1 MKKIGFSLAVS
12 LIPLPAMAVT
22 TVVDAGTTQ
31 TGGLVNPVQTQQ
43 VYGTANSFSVYGNQ
57 QVMNGGITND
67 SNVYAGGQQNI
78 SSGGTS
84 NGSNIQ
90 SNATQT
96 ISGTANSTTIQS
108 GGSSSVNR
116 NGVANNTTIDGGKL
130 SVLSGGTA
138 SGTILN
144 SGTESISGTDNNSII
159 NGGIQ
164 QINRNG
170 VANGTQINGGEQ
182 NIAVRGKATGSII
195 SGGLQSVYG
204 DSINSEIKGTGKMM
218 VYSTGYA
225 ENTTITNGTMLVN
238 SGAFVSDTILNG
250 GVEDVYGYDLN
261 STINGG
267 TQYIESDGQADETT
281 IQGTGVQQIMSGGY
295 GYNAKIYSGGNQIA
309 NAGGYAYRS
318 NIYDGGTLT
327 AIGEAHE
334 ATVNAGGNLIV
345 KDNGKAINSTVS
357 GGTLTVETGGET
369 QNTILN
375 AGFENVYG
383 TASSTQIKGGIQNV
397 YGIATDT
404 SLTSG
409 TQNVY
414 GIAKN
419 TIVSGGI
426 LTVETGG
433 ESQNTI
439 LNAGIEN
446 VYGTA
451 SSTQIKGGTQNIYG
465 LATDTSLT
473 SGVQNVYG
481 TAKNTIVSGG
491 ILTVETGGESQNTF
505 LNAGIENVY
514 GTASGTQINGGRQN
528 VYGLA
533 QNTKVNRGGIL
544 NILSGGT
551 ADAATLDK
559 AILNLQSGGRLTGTT
574 TAADSIIN
582 IVGDNTI
589 PNLTLDKTLVNMAKG
604 DSYHTL
610 NIENLNGTGIFS
622 MNTNMSSNEADQIN
636 IQNGD
641 GEFGLVVNDYSMGT
655 APNKY
660 KIIDENTAHDNF
672 YLIGGAVDVG
682 AYQYKLVQEG
692 NDWYLENTDK
702 INETTYVAK
711 NTFSS
716 LSSLFYTHLSPV
728 YSRMFEK
735 HGKGKHEGGLWV
747 KGISRRINQ
756 DFNDGTD
763 SQTDVYGGN
772 IGVDH
777 EIMEGSDYQIRL
789 GGFTSYSKSR
799 QEFSQSG
806 KSEGYTKS
814 FGLYSSLTTE
824 NQWFLDAMG
833 AYFIH
838 DQKINS
844 YTPAGAIVNGKYDTH
859 GWHASVIGG
868 RRFELDKDW
877 YIEPHVGLEYM
888 WIKGVSYRTNFN
900 TLITGSDQDNI
911 KGSIGVTSG
920 KKYSFSETAEAEVFG
935 KFSLIHDWKSESKVQ
950 VADYLMKEDMS
961 ATHYKLGAGV
971 KGVWNEQNTAF
982 FEVSTHLGS
991 KVTMPYEITIGYQYE
1006 F

>member
-1 MKKIGFSLAVS
+1 MKKLGFSLAVS

-57 QVMNGGITND
+57 QVMRDGVTND

-90 SNATQT
+90 ANAIQT
-96 ISGTANSTTIQS
+96 INGTANSTTIQT

-182 NIAVRGKATGSII
+182 NIAVRGTVTGSII

-204 DSINSEIKGTGKMM
+204 DSIDAEIKGTGKMT

-238 SGAFVSDTILNG
+238 SEAFVSDTILNG

-309 NAGGYAYRS
+309 NTGGYAYRS

-334 ATVNAGGNLIV
+334 ATVNAGGSLIV
-345 KDNGKAINSTVS
+345 KDNGKAISTTIS

-375 AGFENVYG
+375 AGVENVYG
-383 TASSTQIKGGIQNV
+383 TASG
-397 YGIATDT
+397 
-404 SLTSG
+404 
-409 TQNVY
+409 
-414 GIAKN
+414 
-419 TIVSGGI
+419 
-426 LTVETGG
+426 
-433 ESQNTI
+433 
-439 LNAGIEN
+439 
-446 VYGTA
+446 
-451 SSTQIKGGTQNIYG
+451 TQIKGGTQNVYG

-473 SGVQNVYG
+473 SGAQNVYG

-491 ILTVETGGESQNTF
+491 ILTVETGGETQNTI
-505 LNAGIENVY
+505 LNAGVENVYGTAGGTQIKGGTQNVYGLATDTSLTSGAQNVYGIAKNTIVSGGTLTVETGGETQNTILNAGVENVY
-514 GTASGTQINGGRQN
+514 GTASGTQINSGRQN

-533 QNTKVNRGGIL
+533 QNTKANRGGVL

-582 IVGDNTI
+582 IVGDNEI

-641 GEFGLVVNDYSMGT
+641 GEFGLIVNDYSMDT

-660 KIIDENTAHDNF
+660 KIIDEKSAHENF

-682 AYQYKLVQEG
+682 AYQYKLVQES

-756 DFNDGTD
+756 DFNDGSD

-772 IGVDH
+772 IGVDY
-777 EIMEGSDYQIRL
+777 EIMEGSDYQVRL

-799 QEFSQSG
+799 QEFSQAG

-877 YIEPHVGLEYM
+877 YVEPHVGLEYI

-900 TLITGSDQDNI
+900 TLITGSDQDNL
-911 KGSIGVTSG
+911 KGSIGVTGG

-991 KVTMPYEITIGYQYE
+991 KITMPYEITIGYQYE

>member
-1 MKKIGFSLAVS
+1 MKKLGFSLAVS

-57 QVMNGGITND
+57 QVMRDGVTND

-90 SNATQT
+90 ANAIQT
-96 ISGTANSTTIQS
+96 INGTANSTTIQT

-144 SGTESISGTDNNSII
+144 SGTENVSGTDNNSII

-182 NIAVRGKATGSII
+182 NIAVRGTVTGSII

-204 DSINSEIKGTGKMM
+204 DSIDAEIKGTGKMT

-238 SGAFVSDTILNG
+238 SEAFVSDTILNG

-309 NAGGYAYRS
+309 NTGGYAYRS

-334 ATVNAGGNLIV
+334 ATVNAGGSLIV
-345 KDNGKAINSTVS
+345 KDNGKAISTTISGGTLTVETGGETQNTILNAGVENVYGTASGTQIKGGTQNVYGLATDTSLTSGAQNVYGIAKNTIVS

-375 AGFENVYG
+375 AGV
-383 TASSTQIKGGIQNV
+383 
-397 YGIATDT
+397 
-404 SLTSG
+404 
-409 TQNVY
+409 
-414 GIAKN
+414 
-419 TIVSGGI
+419 
-426 LTVETGG
+426 
-433 ESQNTI
+433 
-439 LNAGIEN
+439 
-446 VYGTA
+446 
-451 SSTQIKGGTQNIYG
+451 
-465 LATDTSLT
+465 
-473 SGVQNVYG
+473 
-481 TAKNTIVSGG
+481 
-491 ILTVETGGESQNTF
+491 
-505 LNAGIENVY
+505 ENVY
-514 GTASGTQINGGRQN
+514 GTASGTQINSGRQN

-533 QNTKVNRGGIL
+533 QNTKANRGGVL

-582 IVGDNTI
+582 IVGDNEI

-641 GEFGLVVNDYSMGT
+641 GEFGLIVNDYSMDT

-660 KIIDENTAHDNF
+660 KIIDEKSAHENF

-682 AYQYKLVQEG
+682 AYQYKLVQES

-756 DFNDGTD
+756 DFNDGSD

-772 IGVDH
+772 IGVDY
-777 EIMEGSDYQIRL
+777 EIMEGSDYQVRL

-799 QEFSQSG
+799 QEFSQAG

-877 YIEPHVGLEYM
+877 YVEPHVGLEYM

-900 TLITGSDQDNI
+900 TLITGSDQDNL
-911 KGSIGVTSG
+911 KGSIGVTGG

-991 KVTMPYEITIGYQYE
+991 KITMPYEITIGYQYE

>member
-31 TGGLVNPVQTQQ
+31 TGGLINPVQTQQ

-57 QVMNGGITND
+57 QVMSGGITND

-78 SSGGTS
+78 SSGGIS

-90 SNATQT
+90 ANAIQT
-96 ISGTANSTTIQS
+96 ISGTANSTTIQT
-108 GGSSSVNR
+108 GGSSNVNR

-144 SGTESISGTDNNSII
+144 SGTESVSGTDNNSII
-159 NGGIQ
+159 NGGVQ
-164 QINRNG
+164 QINRYG

-182 NIAVRGKATGSII
+182 NIAVRGKVTGSII
-195 SGGLQSVYG
+195 NGGLQSVYG
-204 DSINSEIKGTGKMM
+204 DSIDAEIKGTGKMT

-238 SGAFVSDTILNG
+238 SGAFVSDTTLNG

-261 STINGG
+261 GTINGG

-334 ATVNAGGNLIV
+334 TIINEGGTLIV
-345 KDNGKAINSTVS
+345 KDNGKSINTTVS

-375 AGFENVYG
+375 AGVENVYG
-383 TASSTQIKGGIQNV
+383 TASGTQIKGGTQNV
-397 YGIATDT
+397 YGLATDT

-409 TQNVY
+409 AQNVY

-419 TIVSGGI
+419 TTVSGGT

-439 LNAGIEN
+439 LNAG
-446 VYGTA
+446 V
-451 SSTQIKGGTQNIYG
+451 
-465 LATDTSLT
+465 
-473 SGVQNVYG
+473 
-481 TAKNTIVSGG
+481 
-491 ILTVETGGESQNTF
+491 
-505 LNAGIENVY
+505 ENVY
-514 GTASGTQINGGRQN
+514 GTASGTQINSGRQN

-582 IVGDNTI
+582 IVGDNEI

-622 MNTNMSSNEADQIN
+622 MNTNISSNEADVIN
-636 IQNGD
+636 ILNGD
-641 GEFGLVVNDYSMGT
+641 GEFGLIVNDYSMDT

-660 KIIDENTAHDNF
+660 KIIDEKSAHENF

-716 LSSLFYTHLSPV
+716 LSSLFYAHLSPV
-728 YSRMFEK
+728 YSRIFEK
-735 HGKGKHEGGLWV
+735 HGKGNHEGGLWV
-747 KGISRRINQ
+747 KGINRRINQ
-756 DFNDGTD
+756 DFNDGSD

-772 IGVDH
+772 IGVDY
-777 EIMEGSDYQIRL
+777 EIMEGNDYQIRL

-799 QEFSQSG
+799 QEFSQAG

-824 NQWFLDAMG
+824 NQWFLDVMG

-877 YIEPHVGLEYM
+877 YVEPHVGLEYM

-900 TLITGSDQDNI
+900 TLITGSDQDNL
-911 KGSIGVTSG
+911 KGSIGVTGG

-961 ATHYKLGAGV
+961 ATQYKLGAGV

-991 KVTMPYEITIGYQYE
+991 KITMPYEITIGYQYE

>member
-1 MKKIGFSLAVS
+1 MKKLGFSLAVS
-12 LIPLPAMAVT
+12 LIPLPALAVT

-57 QVMNGGITND
+57 QVMSGGITND

-90 SNATQT
+90 ANAIQT
-96 ISGTANSTTIQS
+96 ISGTANSTTIQT
-108 GGSSSVNR
+108 GGSSNVNR

-144 SGTESISGTDNNSII
+144 SGTESVSGTDNNSII
-159 NGGIQ
+159 NGGVQ
-164 QINRNG
+164 QINRYG

-182 NIAVRGKATGSII
+182 NIAVRGKVTGSII

-204 DSINSEIKGTGKMM
+204 DSIDAEIKGTGKMT

-238 SGAFVSDTILNG
+238 SGAFVSDTTLNG
-250 GVEDVYGYDLN
+250 GIEDVYGYDLN
-261 STINGG
+261 GTINGG

-309 NAGGYAYRS
+309 NTGGYAYRS

-334 ATVNAGGNLIV
+334 ATVNAGGSLIV
-345 KDNGKAINSTVS
+345 KDNGKAISTTVS
-357 GGTLTVETGGET
+357 GGTLTVETGGES
-369 QNTILN
+369 QSTILN
-375 AGFENVYG
+375 AGV
-383 TASSTQIKGGIQNV
+383 
-397 YGIATDT
+397 
-404 SLTSG
+404 
-409 TQNVY
+409 
-414 GIAKN
+414 
-419 TIVSGGI
+419 
-426 LTVETGG
+426 
-433 ESQNTI
+433 
-439 LNAGIEN
+439 EN

-451 SSTQIKGGTQNIYG
+451 SSTQIKGGTQNVYG

-473 SGVQNVYG
+473 SGAQNVYG
-481 TAKNTIVSGG
+481 TAKNTTISGG
-491 ILTVETGGESQNTF
+491 TLTVETGGESQNTI
-505 LNAGIENVY
+505 LNAGVENVY
-514 GTASGTQINGGRQN
+514 GTASGTQINSGRQN

-533 QNTKVNRGGIL
+533 QNTKVNRGGVL

-582 IVGDNTI
+582 IVGDNEI

-622 MNTNMSSNEADQIN
+622 MNTNMSSNEADAIN
-636 IQNGD
+636 ILNGD
-641 GEFGLVVNDYSMGT
+641 GEFGLIVNDYSMDT

-660 KIIDENTAHDNF
+660 KIIDEKSAHENF

-716 LSSLFYTHLSPV
+716 LSSLFYAHLSPV
-728 YSRMFEK
+728 YSRIFEK

-747 KGISRRINQ
+747 KGINRRINQ

-772 IGVDH
+772 IGVDY
-777 EIMEGSDYQIRL
+777 EIMEESDYQVRL

-799 QEFSQSG
+799 QEFSQAG

-814 FGLYSSLTTE
+814 FGLYSSLITE

-877 YIEPHVGLEYM
+877 YVEPHVGLEYM

-900 TLITGSDQDNI
+900 TLITGSDQDNL
-911 KGSIGVTSG
+911 KGSIGVTGG

-991 KVTMPYEITIGYQYE
+991 KITMPYEITIGYQYE

>member
-1 MKKIGFSLAVS
+1 
-12 LIPLPAMAVT
+12 
-22 TVVDAGTTQ
+22 
-31 TGGLVNPVQTQQ
+31 
-43 VYGTANSFSVYGNQ
+43 
-57 QVMNGGITND
+57 
-67 SNVYAGGQQNI
+67 
-78 SSGGTS
+78 
-84 NGSNIQ
+84 
-90 SNATQT
+90 
-96 ISGTANSTTIQS
+96 
-108 GGSSSVNR
+108 
-116 NGVANNTTIDGGKL
+116 
-130 SVLSGGTA
+130 
-138 SGTILN
+138 
-144 SGTESISGTDNNSII
+144 
-159 NGGIQ
+159 
-164 QINRNG
+164 
-170 VANGTQINGGEQ
+170 
-182 NIAVRGKATGSII
+182 
-195 SGGLQSVYG
+195 
-204 DSINSEIKGTGKMM
+204 
-218 VYSTGYA
+218 
-225 ENTTITNGTMLVN
+225 ML
-238 SGAFVSDTILNG
+238 
-250 GVEDVYGYDLN
+250 
-261 STINGG
+261 
-267 TQYIESDGQADETT
+267 
-281 IQGTGVQQIMSGGY
+281 
-295 GYNAKIYSGGNQIA
+295 
-309 NAGGYAYRS
+309 
-318 NIYDGGTLT
+318 
-327 AIGEAHE
+327 
-334 ATVNAGGNLIV
+334 
-345 KDNGKAINSTVS
+345 S

-375 AGFENVYG
+375 AGV
-383 TASSTQIKGGIQNV
+383 
-397 YGIATDT
+397 
-404 SLTSG
+404 
-409 TQNVY
+409 
-414 GIAKN
+414 
-419 TIVSGGI
+419 
-426 LTVETGG
+426 
-433 ESQNTI
+433 
-439 LNAGIEN
+439 
-446 VYGTA
+446 
-451 SSTQIKGGTQNIYG
+451 
-465 LATDTSLT
+465 
-473 SGVQNVYG
+473 
-481 TAKNTIVSGG
+481 
-491 ILTVETGGESQNTF
+491 
-505 LNAGIENVY
+505 ENVY
-514 GTASGTQINGGRQN
+514 GTASGTQINSGRQN

-533 QNTKVNRGGIL
+533 QNTKANRGGVL

-582 IVGDNTI
+582 IVGDNEI

-641 GEFGLVVNDYSMGT
+641 GEFGLIVNDYSMDT

-660 KIIDENTAHDNF
+660 KIIDEKSAHENF

-682 AYQYKLVQEG
+682 AYQYKLVQES

-756 DFNDGTD
+756 DFNDGSD

-772 IGVDH
+772 IGVDY
-777 EIMEGSDYQIRL
+777 EIMEGSDYQVRL

-799 QEFSQSG
+799 QEFSQAG

-877 YIEPHVGLEYM
+877 YVEPHVGLEYM

-991 KVTMPYEITIGYQYE
+991 KITMPYEITIGYQYE